1 MPYIISGIGANKQR
15 KYFKIIFD
23 FYLQIWLFTKV
34 LEIVKMNEIK
44 YSTLWSSQLWHQNAD
59 YDASHNW
66 ESKIAFRR
74 FSWLE
79 YSQIANRRGT
89 FINFSKFSDPL
100 ELIRTPAY
108 WFSRNNFWSGRF
120 YNWLAIFSILLKRKH
135 LFDFYLKHFYLTL
148 FIYKPYQW

>member
-1 MPYIISGIGANKQR
+1 MKTDERYFIVFIIVLPYIISGIGANKQR

-89 FINFSKFSDPL
+89 FINFSKFSDPP

-108 WFSRNNFWSGRF
+108 WFSRKKSEQDAFTPD
-120 YNWLAIFSILLKRKH
+120 LLC
-135 LFDFYLKHFYLTL
+135 F
-148 FIYKPYQW
+148 